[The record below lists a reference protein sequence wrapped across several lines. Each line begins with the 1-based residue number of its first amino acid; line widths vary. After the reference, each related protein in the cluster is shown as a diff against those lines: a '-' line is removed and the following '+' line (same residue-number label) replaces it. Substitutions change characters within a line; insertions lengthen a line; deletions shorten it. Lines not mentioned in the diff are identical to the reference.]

1 MFLEELLGTNKQ
13 MYAVILPSM
22 GTEKRESIAAVFLD
36 PSEDKLL
43 TNIISDSCGAYG
55 IHGRWCYFHLVPSA
69 LPCLCLYGLSVFVL
83 QS

>member
-1 MFLEELLGTNKQ
+1 MQSSCHQWELKK
-13 MYAVILPSM
+13 
-22 GTEKRESIAAVFLD
+22 EKSIAAVFLD

-55 IHGRWCYFHLVPSA
+55 IHGRWCYFHLVPSV
-69 LPCLCLYGLSVFVL
+69 LPCLYGLSVFVL